1 MWKPI
6 VGYESLYEVSDKGNV
21 RSLHKRGRGKNGGLL
36 KLWKSQQG
44 YTMATLSSGGKTF
57 VATTS
62 RLVLQAFIGQNPPD
76 KPYDCHKNGN
86 IKNNK
91 LDNLYWGSNS
101 DNQHDRN
108 LHGTSN
114 KGSANGRSVLVES
127 DVISIKRM
135 LRCGRWSHKTIASWY
150 GVDTSA
156 ISAIN
161 IGRTW
166 KHIR

>member
-76 KPYDCHKNGN
+76 KPYACHKNGN
-86 IKNNK
+86 IKKITNWTIFIGGLTRTINTIEIYTVRPIK
-91 LDNLYWGSNS
+91 GQLTGVLY
-101 DNQHDRN
+101 
-108 LHGTSN
+108 
-114 KGSANGRSVLVES
+114 
-127 DVISIKRM
+127 
-135 LRCGRWSHKTIASWY
+135 
-150 GVDTSA
+150 
-156 ISAIN
+156 
-161 IGRTW
+161 
-166 KHIR
+166 